1 MEINVVNEAEYTIVK
16 LIGNLIEGPNTGD
29 FVNIIDDLIKDN
41 VRNIIIDTEKVTYAN
56 STGLSVL
63 FNAYRK
69 LDKKGGK
76 LIIINLNNKF
86 KKLLSITKFDTL
98 FEIYNDLESA
108 AGGLKD

>member
-1 MEINVVNEAEYTIVK
+1 MTGEEMEINVVNEAEYTIVK

-41 VRNIIIDTEKVTYAN
+41 VRNIII
-56 STGLSVL
+56 
-63 FNAYRK
+63 
-69 LDKKGGK
+69 
-76 LIIINLNNKF
+76 NLNNKF